1 MDTLLEKLN
10 GIDRKDKSIEY
21 INLLMDFQKSSGILK
36 SRFVNYIAH
45 GINQKLISVDK
56 LFFNAVI
63 FCETI
68 EECDIIGL
76 CIRFGADLNKFYDGK
91 NIMWYV
97 IEKFQKTEREL
108 FVFITCM
115 FLISGLTYN
124 DYMFKDDSMFLHS
137 YFKQRGLEMFF
148 PHNIIME
155 NQKKMNLYLDNEL
168 NGEQFHYTIK
178 EIVENLCINLIRKQV
193 TKRSMV
199 NFEDTLIKS
208 IINSGNINMFMSA
221 FESSYMVSYFS
232 MERLRIAI
240 LNTNNHIIRN
250 QLIEILYYLDD
261 KNILLDGQQYESI
274 SHYIEGIKCVIRDDR
289 DVKMT
294 LRKSRKQITPSRIF
308 TIFGFD
314 PSYVK
319 FLNEEETENIM
330 YKIIKYKIKEI
341 GIESVLDML

>member
-10 GIDRKDKSIEY
+10 GVNRKDKSIDY
-21 INLLMDFQKSSGILK
+21 TSILIDFQKSEGILK
-36 SRFVNYIAH
+36 SRFVNYLAH
-45 GINQKLISVDK
+45 GINENIISVDK

-91 NIMWYV
+91 NIMWYI
-97 IEKFQKTEREL
+97 IEKFQKTDREL

-124 DYMFKDDSMFLHS
+124 DYMFKDDSMLLHS
-137 YFKQRGLEMFF
+137 YFKQKGLEMFF

-193 TKRSMV
+193 IKRSMV

-208 IINSGNINMFMSA
+208 IINSANVNMFMTA

-232 MERLRIAI
+232 MERLRLAI
-240 LNTNNHIIRN
+240 LNTNNNLLRN
-250 QLIEILYYLDD
+250 QLIYIVDYLED
-261 KNILLDGQQYESI
+261 KNILFDGQQYESI
-274 SHYIEGIKCVIRDDR
+274 SHYIEGAKCVVRDNR
-289 DVKMT
+289 NVKML
-294 LRKSRKQITPSRIF
+294 LRKSGKQVTPSRIF
-308 TIFGFD
+308 TIFDFN
-314 PSYVK
+314 PSYLK
-319 FLNEEETENIM
+319 FMNEEEMENIM
-330 YKIIKYKIKEI
+330 YKIITYKIKEM
-341 GIESVLDML
+341 GINDVLDVL